1 MDFGAE
7 PTGPEVL
14 LDKTLFYLS
23 AFSKR
28 LGSPDLT
35 LLVYKHQEND
45 THFSALEI
53 KPQKCMK
60 NVNLVPWT
68 GRAMFVLASFLCVII
83 LDKFYRALIL
93 FQELF

>member
-7 PTGPEVL
+7 PSGPEVL

-53 KPQKCMK
+53 KPQKMYEKCQSGA
-60 NVNLVPWT
+60 LD
-68 GRAMFVLASFLCVII
+68 RASHVCSRLFPLCNNT
-83 LDKFYRALIL
+83 
-93 FQELF
+93 